1 MVLEARGEW
10 DAAEAVYDAI
20 LAKAPS
26 HEGAHKRKIAMLRCV
41 IRVHAARL
49 GGSHAAACVRRS
61 RGKLA
66 LAAAALVEYLDT
78 FQADADAWLELAD
91 VYTCLGLYRQAAFCW
106 QELVAAAPGAGPWHC
121 AYAQVL
127 ATLGDAD
134 ALRLAQ
140 KHYAAA
146 VELSDGRDAR
156 ALYGA
161 VAAAGALQRLQ
172 ATAKKGDPAPP
183 PKGAADEMAA
193 LAAQRLEQLYAAHAP
208 DKAPFAAAAIAA
220 VGPTQAK

>member
-1 MVLEARGEW
+1 MAGCCATALTSRPRGARR
-10 DAAEAVYDAI
+10 A
-20 LAKAPS
+20 
-26 HEGAHKRKIAMLRCV
+26 
-41 IRVHAARL
+41 
-49 GGSHAAACVRRS
+49 

-66 LAAAALVEYLDT
+66 EAAAALVSYLET

-91 VYTCLGLYRQAAFCW
+91 VYTSLGLYRQAAFCW

-156 ALYGA
+156 ALFGA
-161 VAAAGALQRLQ
+161 AAAAGALQRLQ
-172 ATAKKGDPAPP
+172 PPPKKGDAPP
-183 PKGAADEMAA
+183 RTAADDLAA
-193 LAAQRLEQLYAAHAP
+193 LAAQRLQQLYAAHAP
-208 DKAPFAAAAIAA
+208 EKAPLAAAALAA
-220 VGPTQAK
+220 VGPAAAAPQPK

>member
-1 MVLEARGEW
+1 MALEARGEW
-10 DAAEAVYDAI
+10 DAAEAVYDGI

-26 HEGAHKRKIAMLRCV
+26 HEGARKRKIAIL
-41 IRVHAARL
+41 
-49 GGSHAAACVRRS
+49 RS
-61 RGKLA
+61 RGKT
-66 LAAAALVEYLDT
+66 AAAASALVEYLDT

-91 VYTCLGLYRQAAFCW
+91 VYTSLGMYRQAAFCW

-127 ATLGDAD
+127 ATIGDAD

-156 ALYGA
+156 ALFGA
-161 VAAAGALQRLQ
+161 VAAAGALQRAQ
-172 ATAKKGDPAPP
+172 PPAKKGEAVVAPSTS
-183 PKGAADEMAA
+183 DELAS
-193 LAAQRLEQLYAAHAP
+193 LAAQRLEQLYAARAP
-208 DKAPFAAAAIAA
+208 DKAPLAAAALAA
-220 VGPTQAK
+220 LRPGK

>member
-1 MVLEARGEW
+1 M
-10 DAAEAVYDAI
+10 
-20 LAKAPS
+20 
-26 HEGAHKRKIAMLRCV
+26 
-41 IRVHAARL
+41 
-49 GGSHAAACVRRS
+49 
-61 RGKLA
+61 
-66 LAAAALVEYLDT
+66 EYLET

-106 QELVAAAPGAGPWHC
+106 QELVVAAPGAGAWHC

-156 ALYGA
+156 ALFGA
-161 VAAAGALQRLQ
+161 VAAAGALQRLTQ
-172 ATAKKGDPAPP
+172 TTGP
-183 PKGAADEMAA
+183 PKKDKSDKSDSALQPGMGASDE
-193 LAAQRLEQLYAAHAP
+193 LAQLAGQRLRQLYAAHAP
-208 DKAPFAAAAIAA
+208 AKEPLAAAAVALL
-220 VGPTQAK
+220 GAK

>member
-1 MVLEARGEW
+1 MTHEALGEW
-10 DAAEAVYDAI
+10 NEAVAVYDAI

-26 HEGAHKRKIAMLRCV
+26 HEGAQKRKIAVL
-41 IRVHAARL
+41 
-49 GGSHAAACVRRS
+49 RS

-66 LAAAALVEYLDT
+66 EAAAALVEYLDT

-91 VYTCLGLYRQAAFCW
+91 VYTSLGLYRQAAFCW

-127 ATLGDAD
+127 ATIGDAD
-134 ALRLAQ
+134 SLRLAQ

-156 ALYGA
+156 ALFGA
-161 VAAAGALQRLQ
+161 VAAAGALQRAQ
-172 ATAKKGDPAPP
+172 PPAKKGEAAPTP
-183 PKGAADEMAA
+183 TAADELAS
-193 LAAQRLEQLYAAHAP
+193 LAAQRLAQLYAANAP
-208 DKAPFAAAAIAA
+208 DKAPLAAAAIATMRA
-220 VGPTQAK
+220 AK

>member
-1 MVLEARGEW
+1 MAGCCATALTSRPRGARR
-10 DAAEAVYDAI
+10 A
-20 LAKAPS
+20 
-26 HEGAHKRKIAMLRCV
+26 
-41 IRVHAARL
+41 
-49 GGSHAAACVRRS
+49 

-66 LAAAALVEYLDT
+66 EAAAALVSYLET

-91 VYTCLGLYRQAAFCW
+91 VYTSLGLYRQAAFCW

-156 ALYGA
+156 ALFGA
-161 VAAAGALQRLQ
+161 VAAAGALQRL
-172 ATAKKGDPAPP
+172 AAAAPPPKKGDPPP
-183 PKGAADEMAA
+183 PPPGAADELAA
-193 LAAQRLEQLYAAHAP
+193 LAAQRLQQLYAAKAP
-208 DKAPFAAAAIAA
+208 DKAPLAAAALAA
-220 VGPTQAK
+220 LGPAPRK